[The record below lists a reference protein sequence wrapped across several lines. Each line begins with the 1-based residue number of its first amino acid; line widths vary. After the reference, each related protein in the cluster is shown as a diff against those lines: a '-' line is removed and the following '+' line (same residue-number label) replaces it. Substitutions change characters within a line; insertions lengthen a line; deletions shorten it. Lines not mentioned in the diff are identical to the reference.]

1 MSRYKNIIIF
11 AVTFIIVAIA
21 DIAIFSG
28 LFSQILVDKLTWILN
43 DTILSL
49 LLFFW
54 MFIGMPS
61 LVAYFVAF
69 VLLKKK
75 KVEINNDEISPQ
87 QNEASEKLLERR
99 QFKIAVVATIILG
112 VLITVFIR
120 WGTQPRFLPYTFHG
134 IQPGELA
141 EPTPTIPYPSLTPGE
156 NSLSPTPTNKIQPN
170 ISVSPT
176 PKAYLS
182 PTPTSRTP
190 NPPIINISY
199 PSEMQSIS
207 MTQSQTLCVVDVPAG
222 GNTQG
227 LQRKHQLNDGGWSSY
242 TNLFTLCLE
251 PKEGLN
257 RLQMQ
262 YKNGD
267 GDESTMYTRQFNF
280 HRIAEISISL
290 NGQLYRDINCNGIRD
305 SGEGGIGT
313 TATINIFKIPEFYI
327 YNTINSDSN
336 GNYSFSGK
344 INESE
349 TLTLQP
355 IPVSPSGYKS
365 NPHYTEPSITFSS
378 SNRSTTVDIPQVPNE
393 NVGACQ

>member
-1 MSRYKNIIIF
+1 MKRYKSIIIF

-21 DIAIFSG
+21 DIAIFGG
-28 LFSQILVDKLTWILN
+28 LGSQILVGKYEWILN

-61 LVAYFVAF
+61 LVAYFIAF
-69 VLLKKK
+69 ILLKKK
-75 KVEINNDEISPQ
+75 KVEVNNGEINPQ
-87 QNEASEKLLERR
+87 QNEVSEKLLEKK
-99 QFKIAVVATIILG
+99 QFKIAVAATIILG
-112 VLITVFIR
+112 ILITAFIR

-134 IQPGELA
+134 VQPGELA
-141 EPTPTIPYPSLTPGE
+141 EPTPTIPYAFLTPGE
-156 NSLSPTPTNKIQPN
+156 NFLSPTPTGRIQPN
-170 ISVSPT
+170 ISASPT
-176 PKAYLS
+176 PKTVLS
-182 PTPTSRTP
+182 PTSSPRTP

-199 PSEMQSIS
+199 PSEMQSIN

-257 RLQMQ
+257 RLQIQ

-267 GDESTMYTRQFNF
+267 GDEPTMYTRQFNF

-290 NGQLYRDINCNGIRD
+290 NGQLFRDINCNGIRD

-313 TATINIFKIPEFYI
+313 TATINIFKIPELYI

-336 GNYSFSGK
+336 GSYSFSGK
-344 INESE
+344 INESD
-349 TLTLQP
+349 TLTLRP
-355 IPVSPSGYKS
+355 IPVFPSGYKS

-378 SNRSTTVDIPQVPNE
+378 SNRNTTVDIPQVPNE